1 MTDRK
6 QILFGITDADDKTFL
21 TRMCDKADKAVLSG
35 INMYTR
41 FMAPREL
48 NMIIQRF
55 GKFADVEAFGGYDNA
70 ERALVRFYD
79 SSFCYEDVNWPI
91 SVLKITSSGGMV
103 FGHRDYMGSLLGLG
117 IKREMLGDIVICS
130 DCAVVFCHSDIED
143 FILLNFT
150 KVGRTTIRCE
160 LCNTDELELPQRAF
174 KDKSITVSSLRL
186 DCVVSAATNLSRSSA
201 TEAVRRG
208 AVTHNYEEA
217 QSASKI
223 VTNGDVI
230 SVRGFG
236 KFVVECSGELT
247 KKGRYHATIKQYI

>member
-6 QILFGITDADDKTFL
+6 QVLFGITDADDKTFL

-41 FMAPREL
+41 FLAPREL
-48 NMIIQRF
+48 NMITQRF
-55 GKFADVEAFGGYDNA
+55 EKFADVEVFGGYDNA

-79 SSFCYEDVNWPI
+79 RSFCYEEVHWPI
-91 SVLKITSSGGMV
+91 SVLKITSSGGAV
-103 FGHRDYMGSLLGLG
+103 FGHRDYLGSLLGLG
-117 IKREMLGDIVICS
+117 IKREMLGDIVICN
-130 DCAVVFCHSDIED
+130 DCAAVFCHSDIED
-143 FILLNFT
+143 FIIFNFT
-150 KVGRTTIRCE
+150 KVGRMSVRCE
-160 LCNTDELELPQRAF
+160 LCNIDEFDLPARTF
-174 KDKSITVSSLRL
+174 KEKSVTVSSLRL

-208 AVTHNYEEA
+208 AVTHNYEAA
-217 QSASKI
+217 QSSSK
-223 VTNGDVI
+223 VVANEDVI

-247 KKGRYHATIKQYI
+247 KKGRYHVTIKQYI